1 MSDKTETSTPRTDA
15 ILQVDCVGDDFSP
28 LIEHARTLERELAE
42 ARKDAER
49 IDWLERRLFER
60 KWDGTIGRPPSWFM
74 VGDFRHVVQNMTGAT
89 LRAAIDS
96 AKAGGKHGKAH
107 HD

>member
-28 LIEHARTLERELAE
+28 LIEHARTLERELAAANAALVAATPYLTE
-42 ARKDAER
+42 FSGAGNTHATQLLRKH
-49 IDWLERRLFER
+49 
-60 KWDGTIGRPPSWFM
+60 K
-74 VGDFRHVVQNMTGAT
+74 V
-89 LRAAIDS
+89 AIDS
-96 AKAGGKHGKAH
+96 AKAGGEHGKAH